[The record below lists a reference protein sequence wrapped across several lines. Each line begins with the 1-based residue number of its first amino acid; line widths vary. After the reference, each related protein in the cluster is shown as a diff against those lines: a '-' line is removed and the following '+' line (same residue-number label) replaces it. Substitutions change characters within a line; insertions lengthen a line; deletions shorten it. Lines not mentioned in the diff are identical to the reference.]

1 MSTLFTPLT
10 FNRGPAM
17 KNRFMLAPLTNQQSH
32 ENGVCS
38 DEEFNWLTKRAEGG
52 VAEELGIPCE
62 DECSIDK
69 YPNLPASVHPGVL
82 SGQAMMDLLEHAKEN
97 GA

>member
-1 MSTLFTPLT
+1 MKLSVAAFLLASSVTNAFVSTSTPAARTNSALMS
-10 FNRGPAM
+10 GGM
-17 KNRFMLAPLTNQQSH
+17 
-32 ENGVCS
+32 S
-38 DEEFNWLTKRAEGG
+38 DELG
-52 VAEELGIPCE
+52 VPCE
-62 DECSIDK
+62 DDCAIDK